1 MNNGYED
8 DDTLYETENYIVWRS
23 EEEEGTL
30 YHIELGALT
39 LHLASEEWE
48 ELVLLVKG
56 ADSA

>member
-23 EEEEGTL
+23 EEDEGTL
-30 YHIELGALT
+30 YHIELGGVT
-39 LHLASEEWE
+39 LHLASEDWE

-56 ADSA
+56 ADSV

>member
-30 YHIELGALT
+30 YHIELGGVT

>member
-1 MNNGYED
+1 MNNSYED
-8 DDTLYETENYIVWRS
+8 DDTLYETESYIVWRS

-30 YHIELGALT
+30 YHIELGGVT

-56 ADSA
+56 ADAA

>member
-23 EEEEGTL
+23 AEEEGTL
-30 YHIELGALT
+30 FHVELGGVT
-39 LHLASEEWE
+39 LHMTSEEWD
-48 ELVLLVKG
+48 ELILLVRG

>member
-1 MNNGYED
+1 MNNNYED
-8 DDTLYETENYIVWRS
+8 DDTLYETESYIVWRS

-30 YHIELGALT
+30 YHIELGGVT

-56 ADSA
+56 ADAA

>member
-23 EEEEGTL
+23 EEEEGAL
-30 YHIELGALT
+30 FHVELGGVT
-39 LHLASEEWE
+39 LHMTSEEWE
-48 ELVLLVKG
+48 ELILLVRG

>member
-1 MNNGYED
+1 MNNSYED
-8 DDTLYETENYIVWRS
+8 DDTLYETESYIVWRS

-30 YHIELGALT
+30 YHVELGGVT

-56 ADSA
+56 ADAA